1 VSTVGLISVWFRN
14 YWTSYHLTGVHS
26 KRSSTAFFHPTLTR
40 NTDFFAHRKVR
51 TRLSTRDDVANPRSM
66 DKGEKMTD
74 AMISDEANNVIDEA
88 VKHAITQ
95 SSMTIVYEVVQGM
108 LKTDPT
114 VSALKEVIKHDLI
127 KVINTRV
134 QVLINERVNKSDE
147 GTITKAALQAKLEMV
162 SFVLH
167 HVVTSRLTFVQAKD
181 VSATRATLIKSL
193 EDHLE
198 LRARRF
204 EDFSALLESTCV
216 DAGEDG
222 LGAGGLHTTNLNIAH
237 IINDRDDEVLKQTI
251 EHLQTGLPGEA
262 EISEIEADLAKMVT
276 KEEAIKKEGAANG
289 AH

>member
-1 VSTVGLISVWFRN
+1 MRFRN
-14 YWTSYHLTGVHS
+14 HWTSYHLTGVHN
-26 KRSSTAFFHPTLTR
+26 KRSSTAFFHPTSTR

-51 TRLSTRDDVANPRSM
+51 TRLSTRDGVANSRSM
-66 DKGEKMTD
+66 DKGEKMND
-74 AMISDEANNVIDEA
+74 AMNTDKANDVINEA

-95 SSMTIVYEVVQGM
+95 SAMTIVYDVVQGM
-108 LKTDPT
+108 IKTDPN
-114 VSALKEVIKHDLI
+114 VSALKEAIKHDLL

-134 QVLINERVNKSDE
+134 EVLINERVNKPDE

-162 SFVLH
+162 SFVLR
-167 HVVTSRLTFVQAKD
+167 HVLASRLTFVQAKD

-198 LRARRF
+198 LRARQF
-204 EDFSALLESTCV
+204 EDFGALLESTCA

-222 LGAGGLHTTNLNIAH
+222 LGAGGPHTTNLNIAH

-251 EHLQTGLPGEA
+251 EHLQIGLPGDA
-262 EISEIEADLAKMVT
+262 EISEIEADLAKMVN
-276 KEEAIKKEGAANG
+276 KEAIKKEGAAND

>member
-1 VSTVGLISVWFRN
+1 
-14 YWTSYHLTGVHS
+14 
-26 KRSSTAFFHPTLTR
+26 
-40 NTDFFAHRKVR
+40 
-51 TRLSTRDDVANPRSM
+51 M
-66 DKGEKMTD
+66 DKGEKMTN
-74 AMISDEANNVIDEA
+74 AMISDEANDVIDEA

-95 SSMTIVYEVVQGM
+95 SAMTIVYEVVQGM
-108 LKTDPT
+108 LKTDPN
-114 VSALKEVIKHDLI
+114 VSALKEKIKHDLI

-134 QVLINERVNKSDE
+134 EVLINESVNKSDE
-147 GTITKAALQAKLEMV
+147 RSITKAALQAKLEMV

-167 HVVTSRLTFVQAKD
+167 HVVAPRLIFVQAKV

-198 LRARRF
+198 LRGRRF
-204 EDFSALLESTCV
+204 EDFGALLESTCV

-222 LGAGGLHTTNLNIAH
+222 LGAGGPHTTNLNIAH

-276 KEEAIKKEGAANG
+276 KKEVIKEEGAANG